1 MSADL
6 ERERRQ
12 FWESRAARGIA
23 AGTDDIHAKN
33 LEVIR
38 ISEEL
43 AGRTRILDAGCGNG
57 VAACRIAE
65 QNHDATVF
73 GFDYSPGMIA
83 SAESLAAELG
93 VSDRCSFAV
102 ADLRSIPFAPGV
114 VFDAI
119 YTERSLI
126 NLGSLDEQ
134 IAAVHGLARHVAPDG
149 VMLLCE
155 CFIEG
160 TAEINEFRTA
170 LELDVIVPPWH
181 NRYLSLAE
189 LDALTPPGFS
199 VTVSNFSGT
208 YYFLSRVI
216 NAWQARE
223 DGVPPAYDAPINRL
237 AYQLP
242 ALDVCAQSKLVVM
255 RRAGAQ

>member
-1 MSADL
+1 LSTDI

-23 AGTDDIHAKN
+23 AGTDDVHAKN

-43 AGRTRILDAGCGNG
+43 RGRTRILDAGCGNG

-65 QNHDATVF
+65 QSPGAMVV

-83 SAESLAAELG
+83 AAAALAAELG
-93 VSDRCSFAV
+93 VSDRCAFAV
-102 ADLRSIPFAPGV
+102 GDLRALPFAPSV
-114 VFDAI
+114 RFDAI

-126 NLGSLDEQ
+126 NLGSLEEQ
-134 IAAVHGLARHVAPDG
+134 VAAVHGLARYLAPDG
-149 VMLLCE
+149 IIVLCE
-155 CFIEG
+155 CFVEG
-160 TAEINEFRTA
+160 TAEINEWRAA
-170 LELDVIVPPWH
+170 LELETIVPPWH

-189 LDALTPPGFS
+189 LGALTPPGFS

-216 NAWQARE
+216 NAWLARE
-223 DGVPPAYDAPINRL
+223 QGETPAYDAPINRL

-242 ALDVCAQSKLVVM
+242 ALDICAQSKLVVM
-255 RRAGAQ
+255 RPGST